1 MSTKNPGPSEDPQ
14 TSRQGW
20 LRCTLIAAASAVLL
34 AGCASKNNRLTH
46 LRENPPNWL
55 TPFRIDIGQS
65 NYITESMVGQ
75 LKKGMSREQV
85 RGVLGTPLL
94 IDPFR
99 NDRWDYVFKLKRGD
113 GRQDRRRFFVQFKED
128 ALESWGGDPLPREG
142 GEELLPSRPAR

>member
-1 MSTKNPGPSEDPQ
+1 M
-14 TSRQGW
+14 
-20 LRCTLIAAASAVLL
+20 LL
-34 AGCASKNNRLTH
+34 AGCASKNNPLTN

-55 TPFRIDIGQS
+55 TPFRIDIGQG

-85 RGVLGTPLL
+85 RGTLGTPLL

-113 GRQDRRRFFVQFKED
+113 GRQDRRRFFVQFRDD
-128 ALESWGGDPLPREG
+128 ALESWGGDSLPREG

>member
-1 MSTKNPGPSEDPQ
+1 M
-14 TSRQGW
+14 
-20 LRCTLIAAASAVLL
+20 LL
-34 AGCASKNNRLTH
+34 AGCASKNNRLTN

-55 TPFRIDIGQS
+55 TPFRIDIGQG

-99 NDRWDYVFKLKRGD
+99 SDRWDYVFKLKRGD
-113 GRQDRRRFFVQFKED
+113 GRQDRRRFFV
-128 ALESWGGDPLPREG
+128 LEAWGGDPLPREG